1 VVCHLGVAWNL
12 PDPAPLRVSGYRLVV
27 PGFSDLF
34 ERFDPDPN
42 VRGRQFEQICR
53 WYLKNDPSYRRM
65 LHQVWLWD
73 DWPGRTGP
81 DTGIDLVAEDRQ
93 GYLWAIQAKAYNPDH
108 PVTKHDIDSYS
119 SVLPGMQREAVDRL
133 ATMMGG

>member
-1 VVCHLGVAWNL
+1 MPLATVMWPDNL
-12 PDPAPLRVSGYRLVV
+12 PNPAPSRVSGYRLVV

-42 VRGRQFEQICR
+42 VRGGQFEQVCR
-53 WYLKNDPSYRRM
+53 WYLRNDPSYRRM

-93 GYLWAIQAKAYNPDH
+93 GYLWAIQAKAYSPDH
-108 PVTKHDIDSYS
+108 PVTKHDIDTLSPLS
-119 SVLPGMQREAVDRL
+119 GVQL
-133 ATMMGG
+133 

>member
-1 VVCHLGVAWNL
+1 
-12 PDPAPLRVSGYRLVV
+12 V

-42 VRGRQFEQICR
+42 VRGGQFEQVCR
-53 WYLKNDPSYRRM
+53 WYLRNDPSYRRM

-108 PVTKHDIDSYS
+108 PVTKHDMDSFLSAS
-119 SVLPGMQREAVDRL
+119 STAEFSYCTQGGSAEKPVF
-133 ATMMGG
+133 TMESAGP